1 MLTYRPRSGAAPV
14 GFRPAFSLVIFDC
27 DGVLVDSEP
36 LSLSVLSE
44 ALTGLGLPADIPYV
58 TRHFLGRQLATVR
71 SHAESE
77 HQLALAPGFEHELNA
92 RLVERFRRELQPIP
106 HVAGLL
112 GSLARHGVPCCVASS
127 SDLAR
132 VRLSLEVTGLA
143 AYFAGNL
150 FTAEMVA
157 RGKPE
162 PDLFLYA
169 AERMQVAPADCL
181 VIEDSRYGVMAAR
194 AAGMEVWG
202 FTGGAHHGGL
212 EDAGQVLLDAG
223 AHRLFDD
230 MRTLAGAIAG
240 VLPGE
245 APTPSATR

>member
-1 MLTYRPRSGAAPV
+1 MAARLKPRQPPV
-14 GFRPAFSLVIFDC
+14 ASDSAYSLVIFDC

-44 ALTGLGLPADIPYV
+44 ALTNQGLPADIPYV

-71 SHAESE
+71 AHASSR
-77 HQLALAPGFEHELNA
+77 QLHLSPEFEHDLNA
-92 RLVERFRRELQPIP
+92 RLVQRFHDELRPVP
-106 HVAGLL
+106 YVADALAGL
-112 GSLARHGVPCCVASS
+112 GIPRCVASS

-143 AYFAGNL
+143 PFFDDHVY
-150 FTAEMVA
+150 TAEMVA

-169 AERMQVAPADCL
+169 AQRMSEAPAACL
-181 VIEDSRYGVMAAR
+181 VIEDSLYGVLAAR

-202 FTGGAHHGGL
+202 FTGGSHYRGR
-212 EDAGQVLLDAG
+212 EDAGRLLLEAG
-223 AHRLFDD
+223 AHHLFDD
-230 MRTLAGAIAG
+230 MRTLRSAIATA
-240 VLPGE
+240 PGN
-245 APTPSATR
+245 AAYPSASMQL